1 MTDPRK
7 PPLISVIIPAL
18 NEERA
23 IGQLLD
29 DLAPLRSIGH
39 EVLLVDGGSHDRTR
53 EIAAGLVDRVI
64 PGMRGRARQMNAGAR
79 MARGDILWFLHADTR
94 VPAQAV
100 GQILRCCAN
109 DELRWGRFDI
119 RLSGRHWLLR
129 IVEYMMNWRSA
140 LTGIAT
146 GDQGLFATRTL
157 FDAVNGFPDIQ
168 LMEDIAICRS
178 LRARARPA
186 RIRSPRL
193 VASSRRWEQ
202 NGIVA
207 TILLM
212 WRLRLAYATGT
223 PPGELAKRYP

>member
-1 MTDPRK
+1 MTHARK
-7 PPLISVIIPAL
+7 PPLISVIIPAV

-29 DLAPLRSIGH
+29 DLVPLRSMGH

-53 EIAAGLVDRVI
+53 EIATDRVDRVI
-64 PGMRGRARQMNAGAR
+64 SGMRGRARQMNAGAR

-94 VPAQAV
+94 VPAKAV
-100 GQILRCCAN
+100 GEILRCCAS

-140 LTGIAT
+140 VTSIAT
-146 GDQGLFATRTL
+146 GDQGLFATRAL
-157 FDAVNGFPDIQ
+157 FDAVNGFPDIP

-186 RIRSPRL
+186 RIRTPRL

-202 NGIVA
+202 HGIVA